1 MVHCNIIDL
10 KGSHL
15 RSSTQVSD
23 MVFCQAN
30 PVF

>member
-1 MVHCNIIDL
+1 MVRRNIF
-10 KGSHL
+10 GRRRNYN

-30 PVF
+30 PTF